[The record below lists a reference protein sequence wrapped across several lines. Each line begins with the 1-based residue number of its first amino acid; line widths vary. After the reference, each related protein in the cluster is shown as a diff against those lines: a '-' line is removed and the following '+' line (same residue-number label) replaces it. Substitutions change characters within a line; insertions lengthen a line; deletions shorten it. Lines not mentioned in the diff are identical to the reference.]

1 MGKSWAIPC
10 QRCNDYPLHCHR
22 CERIGRTIMA
32 GYLRE
37 EIPIYLS
44 EENRHNRQ
52 KKTMPT
58 QIAATNGMSCRAA
71 AAVLGVSAQT
81 ISRARR
87 NLEITRKKD

>member
-1 MGKSWAIPC
+1 MEKSWAIPC
-10 QRCNDYPLHCHR
+10 QRCNDYPLDCHR

-44 EENRHNRQ
+44 EENRHNRTP
-52 KKTMPT
+52 KTTPH
-58 QIAATNGMSCRAA
+58 QIESTKDMSCRAA
-71 AAVLGVSAQT
+71 ARMLGVSAQT

-87 NLEITRKKD
+87 MRKKD